1 MFACSVLG
9 KAGTEGSVKCWI
21 LRVASYFLTFASQG
35 MAVSVMPGGATLTR
49 PTNYVGNVGWRYAY
63 PAYELCR

>member
-9 KAGTEGSVKCWI
+9 KAGAEGSVKCWI
-21 LRVASYFLTFASQG
+21 LRGASYFLTFTSQG
-35 MAVSVMPGGATLTR
+35 EGGVDDA
-49 PTNYVGNVGWRYAY
+49 GWRYAY